1 MDFDL
6 SKVSVN
12 TPSLFNLSKRSSSDD
27 GKSDAIENRFDSTIV
42 GSVYRDNA
50 EKLHSDLIGI
60 EEGDE
65 IDDKHVQHNPTD
77 TFPSYAIQQP
87 QNTNINTYKDST
99 TSNTAQD
106 NVGLSAGIFT
116 NTKDNSF
123 FEGNIP
129 LQFQISNSNK
139 FNEKQV

>member
-12 TPSLFNLSKRSSSDD
+12 TPSLFNLSKRSSSDN
-27 GKSDAIENRFDSTIV
+27 GKSNAIESRFDSTIV
-42 GSVYRDNA
+42 GSVYHDNA

-77 TFPSYAIQQP
+77 TFPSYARP
-87 QNTNINTYKDST
+87 VSYTHLTLPTNRE
-99 TSNTAQD
+99 
-106 NVGLSAGIFT
+106 V
-116 NTKDNSF
+116 
-123 FEGNIP
+123 
-129 LQFQISNSNK
+129 
-139 FNEKQV
+139 

>member
-6 SKVSVN
+6 GKVSVD

-27 GKSDAIENRFDSTIV
+27 GKSNAIESRFDSTIV
-42 GSVYRDNA
+42 GSVYHDNA

-65 IDDKHVQHNPTD
+65 IDEKHVQHNPTD
-77 TFPSYAIQQP
+77 TFPSYAREQQP
-87 QNTNINTYKDST
+87 NTHIDSYKDC
-99 TSNTAQD
+99 TSSNAAHD
-106 NVGLSAGIFT
+106 NVGLSGGIYT
-116 NTKDNSF
+116 TTKDNSY

-129 LQFQISNSNK
+129 LQFQISKSNK
-139 FNEKQV
+139 FNEKKV